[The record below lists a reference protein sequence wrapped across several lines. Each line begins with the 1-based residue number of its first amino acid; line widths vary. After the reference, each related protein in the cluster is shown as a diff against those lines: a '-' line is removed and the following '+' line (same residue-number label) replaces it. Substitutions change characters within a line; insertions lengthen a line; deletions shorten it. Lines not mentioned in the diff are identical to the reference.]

1 MMRFC
6 LLVTCLTLLAGCQ
19 SSAEKFLTETYQ
31 QAVSSVS
38 VPGISVAVANRQ
50 GIIWAAGFGYADI
63 ENQVAMT
70 SEHKMRI
77 GSIAKP
83 FTTAAMMRMAEQGKI
98 DIDTPVANYVAA
110 WPAKHAP
117 LTLRQI
123 AAHTSGI
130 RHYKD
135 DEFFSNVAYGSVTE
149 SLAIFADDPLLF
161 LPGTDKQYST
171 YAWTLLSAALEGAD
185 GQRDFKQIMYDEV
198 FTPLAM
204 LDTRFDDQY
213 PIISKRQRPYT
224 WQDDQLQNSMQTD
237 HSYKWAGGGFLATAS
252 DVSRFAIAHLDE
264 GYLKQATLTEMFSP
278 ATTLDGTTLE
288 NGIGWVVG
296 FGGYQERY
304 TDQPEILAIMDRH
317 KDSVLH
323 SGGSMGGTT
332 MMILSRSHGLAVT
345 VVKNVD
351 GDDSVDVVK
360 LALMTLDSFHQGI
373 NQTP

>member
-1 MMRFC
+1 
-6 LLVTCLTLLAGCQ
+6 
-19 SSAEKFLTETYQ
+19 
-31 QAVSSVS
+31 
-38 VPGISVAVANRQ
+38 
-50 GIIWAAGFGYADI
+50 
-63 ENQVAMT
+63 
-70 SEHKMRI
+70 MRI